1 MVFVEVHGLTSKP
14 ELNGKTGQVVG
25 FDAHKGRYA
34 VLVQGGQGLGST
46 PTSPMVVSLQGGNC
60 ILKTGTCIRLSGLS
74 KTELNGA
81 TAEVSEVDLPAGR
94 YQVQLAN
101 GKQLKVKFENVLF

>member
-1 MVFVEVHGLTSKP
+1 MPWVRSLAVELTMVFVEVHGLTSKP

-46 PTSPMVVSLQGGNC
+46 PMSPMVVSLQGGNC
-60 ILKTGTCIRLSGLS
+60 ILKTGILNCTVRCGKSGGCR
-74 KTELNGA
+74 K
-81 TAEVSEVDLPAGR
+81 P
-94 YQVQLAN
+94 
-101 GKQLKVKFENVLF
+101 